1 MESTQDILIA
11 ENEFIETSLK
21 KKKKKKKNKVKRE
34 SIDKYI
40 ELVKNSDVLKEYRV
54 KSGLDEMNTKKSN
67 KDDLAMNVGFQN
79 ERAIPM
85 TRSEVLKQYRIG
97 KPTEDTTWYRCP
109 KTWTSDMVKFY
120 TKIQKSKRNFDC
132 AEELKKIRETQGSNP
147 IDWTLDSSDL
157 YKSYSNTPRIKCNYC
172 RQYGHKAFNCKEQ
185 YKPQVCIMCGLEGHN
200 LNSCD
205 KQLCFTCGKRQN
217 QFTNNCSSCIS
228 KSRIKCNR
236 CNYYGHESKF
246 CTESWRQYHNI
257 ISTETGPNNYQSEQS
272 TSTCQPVTID
282 LSKTKNTKST
292 CQPVTIDLSTT
303 MNTKSTCQ
311 PVMTDLSKTKNTKS
325 FTKVGNDNVTSTLS
339 TPNESKK
346 KKKQRFRTKKNKKK
360 TKLNNN
366 KTSDKESIDIKINI
380 QDVTFKRTL
389 TKTGFLKNKKMK
401 C

>member
-1 MESTQDILIA
+1 MDVGLFDNHSDCASDISETRSELEARIYSVIHHNDFSGTTEAPFVDPKYGVEFNANGEVVVYIKDVLDSQIDHFDDDKLISCNNRVIPTIVLDDDDDVNVMESTQDILIA

-205 KQLCFTCGKRQN
+205 KQLCFT
-217 QFTNNCSSCIS
+217 
-228 KSRIKCNR
+228 
-236 CNYYGHESKF
+236 
-246 CTESWRQYHNI
+246 
-257 ISTETGPNNYQSEQS
+257 
-272 TSTCQPVTID
+272 
-282 LSKTKNTKST
+282 
-292 CQPVTIDLSTT
+292 
-303 MNTKSTCQ
+303 
-311 PVMTDLSKTKNTKS
+311 
-325 FTKVGNDNVTSTLS
+325 
-339 TPNESKK
+339 
-346 KKKQRFRTKKNKKK
+346 
-360 TKLNNN
+360 
-366 KTSDKESIDIKINI
+366 
-380 QDVTFKRTL
+380 
-389 TKTGFLKNKKMK
+389 
-401 C
+401 